1 MVKCVDKNTT
11 IFVRMVTILSRLLK
25 QYGQGGACPGMSEQ
39 SDIVI
44 EGAFNGT
51 ISVVLT
57 EIMANYHMSGAEYL
71 ASIYGTEKDKVNC
84 SFYFKIGACRHGD
97 KCSRTHI
104 MPSFSQTVLLKNLYH
119 NPMIDTRQADA
130 FAKVGQ
136 MNEQEQQYF
145 EEFFEEIFVELE
157 DKFGPIDEMNV
168 CDNIGEHMIGN
179 VYVKFENE
187 EDADKFNGSP
197 VYAELSPVTD
207 FREACCR
214 QYELGGCNKGA
225 FCNFMHLKQISRDL
239 RRKLYGSRAEYRGG
253 GYYGGGNWHEG
264 RGGDFGSYS
273 RRSGGYGGGGSRR
286 RSRSPR
292 SRHRY

>member
-1 MVKCVDKNTT
+1 MT
-11 IFVRMVTILSRLLK
+11 
-25 QYGQGGACPGMSEQ
+25 
-39 SDIVI
+39 
-44 EGAFNGT
+44 
-51 ISVVLT
+51 
-57 EIMANYHMSGAEYL
+57 NYHMSGAEYL

-130 FAKVGQ
+130 FAKIGRSSHLGLIFRAKNLIERVVIQISSFVGQ

-253 GYYGGGNWHEG
+253 GYYGSGNWHEG
-264 RGGDFGSYS
+264 
-273 RRSGGYGGGGSRR
+273 YGGGGGGGSSGGGGRR

>member
-1 MVKCVDKNTT
+1 
-11 IFVRMVTILSRLLK
+11 
-25 QYGQGGACPGMSEQ
+25 
-39 SDIVI
+39 
-44 EGAFNGT
+44 
-51 ISVVLT
+51 
-57 EIMANYHMSGAEYL
+57 
-71 ASIYGTEKDKVNC
+71 
-84 SFYFKIGACRHGD
+84 
-97 KCSRTHI
+97 
-104 MPSFSQTVLLKNLYH
+104 
-119 NPMIDTRQADA
+119 
-130 FAKVGQ
+130 

-187 EDADKFNGSP
+187 EDADKCVKGLENRWFNGSP

-264 RGGDFGSYS
+264 RGGDYGSYS
-273 RRSGGYGGGGSRR
+273 RRSGGYGGGAGGGGGGGRR

>member
-1 MVKCVDKNTT
+1 MGN
-11 IFVRMVTILSRLLK
+11 
-25 QYGQGGACPGMSEQ
+25 
-39 SDIVI
+39 
-44 EGAFNGT
+44 
-51 ISVVLT
+51 
-57 EIMANYHMSGAEYL
+57 NYQMSGAEYL

-84 SFYFKIGACRHGD
+84 SFYFKIGACRHGE

-119 NPMIDTRQADA
+119 NPLIDTRQADA
-130 FAKVGQ
+130 FAKAGQ
-136 MNEQEQQYF
+136 QNDQEQQYF
-145 EEFFEEIFVELE
+145 EEFFEELFVELE

-187 EDADKFNGSP
+187 EDADKCVKGLDDRWFNGCP
-197 VYAELSPVTD
+197 IYAELSPVTD

-239 RRKLYGSRAEYRGG
+239 RRKLYGSRADYRGTGYYGAGSHGGAGAAFGRGG
-253 GYYGGGNWHEG
+253 GGGGYGDRRGHGGG
-264 RGGDFGSYS
+264 RGG
-273 RRSGGYGGGGSRR
+273 GGYGGGGYGGGGYGGGGGGYGGGRR

-292 SRHRY
+292 DRHRY

>member
-1 MVKCVDKNTT
+1 
-11 IFVRMVTILSRLLK
+11 
-25 QYGQGGACPGMSEQ
+25 
-39 SDIVI
+39 
-44 EGAFNGT
+44 
-51 ISVVLT
+51 
-57 EIMANYHMSGAEYL
+57 MANYHMSGAEYL

-187 EDADKFNGSP
+187 EDADKCVKGLENRWFNGSP

-264 RGGDFGSYS
+264 RGGDYGSYS
-273 RRSGGYGGGGSRR
+273 RRSGGYGGGAGGGGGGGRR